1 MTAQIF
7 AERLNKALKD
17 KNMKQVDLLNKATE
31 MGIKLGKSQ
40 ISQYVSGKTF
50 PRDNVLKFLAKIL
63 EVEEAWL
70 AGTDSAYNI
79 EETDNVTKSVSSNNI
94 ESNKIS
100 NNERGNGMREFKKSA
115 KLENVLYDV
124 RGPVVDEAARMEQEG
139 THILKLNIGNPAPF
153 GFRTPDEVI
162 YDMKQQLTDCVD

>member
-50 PRDNVLKFLAKIL
+50 PRENVLKFLAKIL

-70 AGTDSAYNI
+70 AGADSAYNI
-79 EETDNVTKSVSSNNI
+79 EETDVKEDVNKPISSNNI
-94 ESNKIS
+94 ENSKIS
-100 NNERGNGMREFKKSA
+100 NNERGNGMREFKKS
-115 KLENVLYDV
+115 
-124 RGPVVDEAARMEQEG
+124 G
-139 THILKLNIGNPAPF
+139 
-153 GFRTPDEVI
+153 
-162 YDMKQQLTDCVD
+162 